1 MSAHSGFLLY
11 NQDHIFFSQKPSTK
25 NQAKNPSFVEHSG
38 EKCCFVGICGI
49 FILTTRI
56 FAALLKVSGGGVLVA
71 SLEEVNAVFRGI
83 NGVNIDA
90 KGRIVMPT
98 RYRERLQLDS
108 NSAVVLTI
116 DTEERCLLLYPLPE
130 WEEIEKKLAALP
142 SFNPAA
148 RRIQRLLIGHATDV
162 EMDGHGRIL
171 LPPLLRE
178 YAGLSKQAVLVGQ
191 GKKFELWDQAHWD
204 KSRGRWLEEE
214 SNSNGSALPDEVK
227 SISL

>member
-1 MSAHSGFLLY
+1 M
-11 NQDHIFFSQKPSTK
+11 
-25 NQAKNPSFVEHSG
+25 
-38 EKCCFVGICGI
+38 
-49 FILTTRI
+49 
-56 FAALLKVSGGGVLVA
+56 
-71 SLEEVNAVFRGI
+71 FRGI

-108 NSAVVLTI
+108 KSSVVLTI

-130 WEEIEKKLAALP
+130 WVEIEKKLAALP
-142 SFNPAA
+142 SFNQAA

-162 EMDGHGRIL
+162 EMDGQGRIL

-178 YAGLSKQAVLVGQ
+178 YAGLKKKAVLVGQ
-191 GKKFELWDQAHWD
+191 GKKFELWDEEHWD
-204 KSRGRWLEEE
+204 GSRDRWLDEE
-214 SNSNGSALPDEVK
+214 SNSGEGGLPDEVK